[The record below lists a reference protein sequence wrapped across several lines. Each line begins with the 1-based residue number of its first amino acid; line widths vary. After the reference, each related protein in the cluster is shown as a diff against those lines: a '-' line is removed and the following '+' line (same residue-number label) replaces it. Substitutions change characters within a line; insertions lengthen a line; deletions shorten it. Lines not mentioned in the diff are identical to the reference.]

1 MYKNILLAS
10 DGSEN
15 SLRAAREAVYI
26 ALLEQ
31 EAEVTVL
38 YVIDHKEAESEE
50 IHKNIPVEVE
60 LARKKK
66 VQPIID
72 LLEKEQIFYKLELIY
87 GIPSKVISEYANE
100 GSIDLLVMG
109 KRGLNPMQEM
119 VLGSVSRSVLNKVD
133 APALVVK

>member
-1 MYKNILLAS
+1 MLAS

-100 GSIDLLVMG
+100 GNIDLLVMG

>member
-100 GSIDLLVMG
+100 GNIDLLVMG